1 MTDVRTISDL
11 NAEPSCGCLVHH
23 VLVLLEKPKCALPDF
38 GLATSET
45 SRAVEIERGK
55 VPHERISVP
64 DSQEN
69 TADMRAIVKKILK
82 LLIKQ
87 MPMYQLRSAMLRWCG
102 YAVGKD
108 VYVGEDLI
116 IIDEPSDWGMVSIGD
131 RVAVSPRVTLV
142 VSSRPT
148 FSRMGPYVPV
158 KHGPIT
164 IENDVWLG
172 TGVVVLPNITIGEG
186 AVVGANSVV
195 TEDVRPYTIVGGSP
209 ARLIREVSV
218 PWIEETEIQVP

>member
-1 MTDVRTISDL
+1 
-11 NAEPSCGCLVHH
+11 
-23 VLVLLEKPKCALPDF
+23 
-38 GLATSET
+38 
-45 SRAVEIERGK
+45 
-55 VPHERISVP
+55 VP
-64 DSQEN
+64 DSQGK
-69 TADMRAIVKKILK
+69 TVDMRAIIKKMLK
-82 LLIKQ
+82 LLVKQ
-87 MPMYQLRSAMLRWCG
+87 MPIYQLRSAMLRRCG

-116 IIDEPSDWGMVSIGD
+116 IVDEPSDWGMVRIGD
-131 RVAVSPRVTLV
+131 RVAISPRVTLV
-142 VSSRPT
+142 VSSRPN

-164 IENDVWLG
+164 IENDAWLG

-195 TEDVRPYTIVGGSP
+195 TKDVRSYTIVGGSP

-218 PWIEETEIQVP
+218 PWIEEMEIPVP